1 MALDLL
7 LRKKI
12 PVRALVRVDDFR
24 AAMLRRSGAEVVI
37 ANYFSLNELRA
48 ALDGIRTAYFAY
60 PTAPGVVDATSRFVF
75 AAREA
80 GVRSLIN
87 MSQISARRSAGS
99 VAALDQFTAERV
111 VEWSGIG
118 FTHLHPTYSAE
129 YIIRAPALRQIVN
142 YGQIRLPFDD
152 GCHAPIAVEDQA
164 RLVAALLENPQ
175 PHHGKTYGLH
185 GPLQLRQEEIA
196 HAVGEVLGRRVRYAR
211 ISLEQYHQELKEE
224 GLSAFQI
231 AHLIHCAQ
239 DYQRGVYEGED
250 GIIGQLTGQAPLTVQ
265 EFIHKH
271 KGTFDNVWHDAELTG
286 GNAAPRH
293 LH

>member
-1 MALDLL
+1 
-7 LRKKI
+7 
-12 PVRALVRVDDFR
+12 
-24 AAMLRRSGAEVVI
+24 MLRRSGAEVVI

-60 PTAPGVVDATSRFVF
+60 PTAPGIIDAASRFVF

-118 FTHLHPTYSAE
+118 VTHLHPTYSAE
-129 YIIRAPALRQIVN
+129 FMIRAPALRQIVN
-142 YGQIRLPFDD
+142 HGKIRLPFDG

-164 RLVAALLENPQ
+164 RFVVALLENPQ
-175 PHHGKTYGLH
+175 PHYGKTYGLH
-185 GPLQLRQEEIA
+185 GPLQLSHEEIA
-196 HAVGEVLGRRVRYAR
+196 HAVGEVLGRRIQYER
-211 ISLEQYHQELKEE
+211 ISLDQYRQELKDE

-231 AHLIHCAQ
+231 EHLIHCAQ

-250 GIIGQLTGQAPLTVQ
+250 GIIGQLTGQAPLTVH

-271 KGTFDNVWHDAELTG
+271 RRIFDNVWHDAELTG
-286 GNAAPRH
+286 GH
-293 LH
+293 LAQRYLH